1 MKDCFPI
8 TKKRWAIIISSS
20 GGQDLSSPTRLNLTS
35 PSPWYHFNFLCHTV
49 GNGIKML
56 HMEGKRGKTKLD

>member
-8 TKKRWAIIISSS
+8 TKKRWAFTIFGS
-20 GGQDLSSPTRLNLTS
+20 GGQDLSSKTRLNLTS
-35 PSPWYHFNFLCHTV
+35 PSPLYLINFLCHTV